1 MADYSTS
8 VIAVRGCRIRLMRGG
23 AGEPLVYL
31 HGASGASWLPFL
43 DKLTPNF
50 DVIAPEHP
58 GFGESDTP
66 DWLDNIHDVAYF
78 YLDML
83 DELKLKNVHLV
94 GNSLGG
100 WIAAEL
106 AIRNTQRLASLTL
119 AGSAGL
125 YVPGV
130 EQTDSFLTTDEQ
142 RLRGFFYD
150 PKRADEMIARV
161 LDPTREDIALKNHAT
176 VAKLVWQPR
185 SHDPH
190 LAKWLHRI
198 DVPTLL
204 LWGDHDRMFPI
215 AHAHAFQKAI
225 PGAKLVIIP
234 KCGHVPQIEK
244 PDEFVAALESFIG
257 APPPYPPPHAGEGR
271 VGAAA

>member
-1 MADYSTS
+1 MAAEFSTS
-8 VIAVRGCRIRLMRGG
+8 AIAVRDCRIRLMRGG
-23 AGEPLVYL
+23 AGDPLIYL

-43 DKLTPNF
+43 QKLTAKY

-66 DWLDNIHDVAYF
+66 GWLDNIHDLAYF
-78 YLDML
+78 YLDL
-83 DELKLKNVHLV
+83 FAELKLDRVHLV

-100 WIAAEL
+100 YIAAEI
-106 AIRNTQRLASLTL
+106 AVRNTQRLASLTL
-119 AGSAGL
+119 SGSAGL
-125 YVPGV
+125 FVDGV
-130 EQTDSFLTTDEQ
+130 AQMDSFLVTDEA
-142 RLRGFFYD
+142 RLRAFFYD
-150 PKRADEMIARV
+150 PKRAEPMIARV
-161 LDPTREDIALKNHAT
+161 LDPKIEEMALKNQAL

-204 LWGDHDRMFPI
+204 IWGDHDRMFPLE
-215 AHAHAFQKAI
+215 HAQAFAKAI
-225 PGAKLVIIP
+225 PGAKLVVIP

-244 PDEFVAALESFIG
+244 PDEFVAALEDFF
-257 APPPYPPPHAGEGR
+257 
-271 VGAAA
+271 AARKEAA